1 MKEREREREQH
12 GRKLEQERE
21 GRTNRE
27 EIDTESEANNG
38 WLCIMRRAMNLECV
52 YEKNECVR
60 VESVRSDE
68 NLAMNDRLRDSR
80 CLLSTNDRTNERT
93 NERTIES
100 ACVCACVQMKEQE
113 YTRDEKNLASSS
125 DRVRNL

>member
-1 MKEREREREQH
+1 MKERGRERDKEREQH
-12 GRKLEQERE
+12 GRKLEQEKE

-52 YEKNECVR
+52 YEKNECMR
-60 VESVRSDE
+60 VESVPSDE

-80 CLLSTNDRTNERT
+80 CLLQQTTERT
-93 NERTIES
+93 NERTKVR
-100 ACVCACVQMKEQE
+100 ACVPACK
-113 YTRDEKNLASSS
+113 
-125 DRVRNL
+125 